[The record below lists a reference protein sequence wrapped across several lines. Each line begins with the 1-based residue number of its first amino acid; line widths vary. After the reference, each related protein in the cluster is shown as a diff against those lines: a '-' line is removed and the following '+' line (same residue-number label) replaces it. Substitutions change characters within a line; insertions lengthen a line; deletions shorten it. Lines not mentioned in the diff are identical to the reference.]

1 MTYRKIE
8 VSKETPQTPADQPAP
23 MLDWVRIDRM
33 VIDETYQRDLTQ
45 TNWTAIRKIAA
56 DFHWSRFSPV
66 LLAPVANGQF
76 AVIDGQH
83 RVHAA
88 AICGFETVPAM
99 IVPIDKGEQA
109 KAFSWVNSA
118 VVRITPHHI
127 YKAALAAGE
136 SWAVTADASVRA
148 AGCRLMT
155 CNSSSSAKKPGQIYC
170 IGLIRDLVQK
180 GHAEDLRI
188 GLTAIRNYD
197 TQGRVPLYSDYVL
210 APFISAIAANR
221 AYRALD
227 LTALLQQHDP
237 FKVMNQVDRKIA
249 DEQIEGARRVLY
261 RKAFVDLMDRMIWQ
275 GKAA

>member
-8 VSKETPQTPADQPAP
+8 VSKETPQTPADQAFPQ
-23 MLDWVRIDRM
+23 LDWVRIDRM
-33 VIDETYQRDLTQ
+33 VIDETYQRDLTP

-66 LLAPVANGQF
+66 LVAPVANGQF

-83 RVHAA
+83 RAHAA

-99 IVPIDKGEQA
+99 IVPIDKAEQA
-109 KAFSWVNSA
+109 RAFSGINA
-118 VVRITPHHI
+118 GVVKITPHHI

-136 SWAVTADASVRA
+136 AWAVTAQATVAA
-148 AGCRLMT
+148 AGCQLMT
-155 CNSSSSAKKPGQIYC
+155 FNATASAKQPGQIWC

-180 GHAEDLRI
+180 GHAADLRL
-188 GLTAIRNYD
+188 GLAAMRAYD

-210 APFISAIAANR
+210 APFISAIAEQR
-221 AYRALD
+221 SFRTLD
-227 LTALLQQHDP
+227 LTAFLQQHDP
-237 FKVMNQVDRKIA
+237 FKVMNAVDRRIA
-249 DEQIEGARRVLY
+249 DEKIEGARRVLY
-261 RKAFVDLMDRMIWQ
+261 RKAFVDLMNRMILQ

>member
-33 VIDETYQRDLTQ
+33 VIDETYQRDLTA

-56 DFHWSRFSPV
+56 EFHWSRFSPV
-66 LLAPVANGQF
+66 LLAPVANGHF

-88 AICGFETVPAM
+88 AICGFEAVPAM
-99 IVPIDKGEQA
+99 IVPIDRGEQA

-127 YKAALAAGE
+127 YKAALAARE
-136 SWAVTADASVRA
+136 AWAVTADAAVAA
-148 AGCRLMT
+148 AGCKLMT
-155 CNSSSSAKKPGQIYC
+155 SKYSAAAKQPGQVFC

-188 GLTAIRNYD
+188 GLAAIRAYD

-210 APFISAIAANR
+210 APFISAIAASHAFR
-221 AYRALD
+221 QID
-227 LTALLQQHDP
+227 HISLLQQHDP
-237 FKVMNQVDRKIA
+237 FKVMNAVDRQIA
-249 DEQIEGARRVLY
+249 DQQVEGARRVLY
-261 RKAFVDLMDRMIWQ
+261 RKAFVTLMDRMIAQ